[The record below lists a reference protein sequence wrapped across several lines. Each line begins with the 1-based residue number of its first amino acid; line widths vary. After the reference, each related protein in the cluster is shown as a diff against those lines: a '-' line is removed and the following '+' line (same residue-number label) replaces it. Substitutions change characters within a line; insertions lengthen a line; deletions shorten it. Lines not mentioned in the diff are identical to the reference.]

1 MDVKEKQLELLKAG
15 DRDTLKQIY
24 LEHKNGFQLFA
35 KRYTSDEGQ
44 IHNAYQDA
52 IIALME
58 NAQKGKI
65 QSLSSTIGTY
75 LFAVGKYLLFKSL
88 KKQNQHLEITEE
100 LIDTIPFESFD
111 DESKEESIRH
121 LRQKLKELGPKCQEI
136 LQLFYYQS
144 KNLDE
149 IAKLMGY
156 ESKDVLKSTKS
167 RCLKNLKDTLNRT

>member
-1 MDVKEKQLELLKAG
+1 MKEKQLELLMAG

-24 LEHKNGFQLFA
+24 LEHKNGFKLFA
-35 KRYTSDEGQ
+35 KRYTSDEDRIQ
-44 IHNAYQDA
+44 NTYQDA

-65 QSLSSTIGTY
+65 QTLNSSIGTY

-88 KKQNQHLEITEE
+88 KENNQHLEITEE
-100 LIDTIPFESFD
+100 LIDTIPFETFEE
-111 DESKEESIRH
+111 ESKEESIYQ
-121 LRQKLKELGPKCQEI
+121 LRQKLKALGPKCQEI
-136 LQLFYYQS
+136 LRLFYYES

-149 IAKLMGY
+149 IALILGY

-167 RCLKNLKDTLNRT
+167 RCLKNLKDNLNRS